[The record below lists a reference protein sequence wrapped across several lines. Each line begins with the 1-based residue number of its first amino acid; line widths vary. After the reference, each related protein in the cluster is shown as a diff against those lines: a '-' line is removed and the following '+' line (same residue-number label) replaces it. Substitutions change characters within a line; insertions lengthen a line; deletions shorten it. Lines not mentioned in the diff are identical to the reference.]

1 MTPQQ
6 LIQSL
11 SNDPDVIYHS
21 QVLIDRDGLRT
32 TAISFSRR
40 LDDGTTQVG
49 ELHLNEVWQ
58 VKQ

>member
-11 SNDPDVIYHS
+11 AADPDVVYHS
-21 QVLIDRDGLRT
+21 QVLINKDGLRT

-40 LDDGTTQVG
+40 CADGTVQVG
-49 ELHLNEVWQ
+49 ELHLNEVWK
-58 VKQ
+58 VKE